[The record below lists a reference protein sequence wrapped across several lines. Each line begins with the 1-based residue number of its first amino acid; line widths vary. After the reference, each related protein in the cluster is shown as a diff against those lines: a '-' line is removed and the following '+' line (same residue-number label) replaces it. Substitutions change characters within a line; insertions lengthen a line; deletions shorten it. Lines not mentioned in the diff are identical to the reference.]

1 MEIDEDIEA
10 FLVESYETL
19 EQLESDL
26 LKLEK
31 HPPNPELIQRIYR
44 SLHTLKGNG
53 GYLNLDILPSVAH
66 GGENL
71 LTSLENGQII
81 LTPQIMSLLL
91 QVIDAIQKILACLE
105 TRAEEG
111 HHDYNSLLES
121 LANAVLSQ
129 QTEKAQT
136 EVSSAP
142 KNPLSELEQLD
153 SSHQLLTIRD
163 GQQKASIEEQPLFG
177 ETEQLSNI
185 PETTSRYP
193 ITANLWQDTT
203 TYSTANISD
212 SYIRVDVKLLDKL
225 INLAG
230 ELVVCRNQILEFSNK
245 QTDTFFADTSQRLDL
260 ITKKLQEGV
269 MRTRMQPI
277 AKIWRKFPRLVRDLS
292 ISLGKEI
299 NLEMEGEETELDT
312 TLIEAISSPL
322 THLVRNCVDHG
333 IELPNI
339 RINKGKPPIGRLSL
353 RAFYQS
359 GYVNIEV
366 EDDGIGID
374 AQKIKTKALENNL
387 ITDKQASCLTE
398 NEAFNL
404 IFIPGLSTAQQLTKI
419 SGRGVGMDVV
429 LNKIKGISG
438 TINISSQVDQGTTF
452 KLKIPL
458 TLTIIPALIITSN
471 GDRYAI
477 PQASLLE
484 LVRLEGESAKK
495 AVEMFHDIPIY
506 RLRDHL
512 LPLIYL
518 KDVLQ
523 SEVNQFHR
531 YPLATPWL
539 ENSNLKGQ
547 SHDFD
552 ILNIVVLQAGNQS
565 FGLVVDTINDTQE
578 IVVKPLGRQFKEIS
592 CFAGAT
598 IMGDGIVALIL
609 DIHGLAETVNIIS
622 EETDLQ
628 TIKLQT
634 ESQKASEKLEML
646 LLFLGC
652 DNRRMAITRSKVVRL
667 EEFPITSVECIGNQ
681 KIIQYR
687 EQILPLIYLS
697 ELFSSNQLS
706 PQSQNV
712 SELSNIQVVVV
723 IDENNLVGFVVEQ
736 IVDIVEQEVKIK
748 GTATEKGI
756 DYLAVIQEKL
766 TEILD
771 VEEVI
776 KMANLKF
783 LSNFKAQL
791 PEKQVTVSI

>member
-44 SLHTLKGNG
+44 SLHTLKGNA

-91 QVIDAIQKILACLE
+91 QVIDAIQQILACLE

-111 HHDYNSLLES
+111 HSDYNCLLES

-142 KNPLSELEQLD
+142 KNPLSELEQVD
-153 SSHQLLTIRD
+153 SSHQLLTIRN
-163 GQQKASIEEQPLFG
+163 GQQKASIEEQLLFG

-322 THLVRNCVDHG
+322 THLVN
-333 IELPNI
+333 
-339 RINKGKPPIGRLSL
+339 
-353 RAFYQS
+353 
-359 GYVNIEV
+359 
-366 EDDGIGID
+366 
-374 AQKIKTKALENNL
+374 
-387 ITDKQASCLTE
+387 
-398 NEAFNL
+398 
-404 IFIPGLSTAQQLTKI
+404 
-419 SGRGVGMDVV
+419 M
-429 LNKIKGISG
+429 
-438 TINISSQVDQGTTF
+438 
-452 KLKIPL
+452 
-458 TLTIIPALIITSN
+458 
-471 GDRYAI
+471 
-477 PQASLLE
+477 
-484 LVRLEGESAKK
+484 
-495 AVEMFHDIPIY
+495 
-506 RLRDHL
+506 
-512 LPLIYL
+512 
-518 KDVLQ
+518 
-523 SEVNQFHR
+523 
-531 YPLATPWL
+531 
-539 ENSNLKGQ
+539 
-547 SHDFD
+547 
-552 ILNIVVLQAGNQS
+552 
-565 FGLVVDTINDTQE
+565 E
-578 IVVKPLGRQFKEIS
+578 I
-592 CFAGAT
+592 
-598 IMGDGIVALIL
+598 
-609 DIHGLAETVNIIS
+609 
-622 EETDLQ
+622 
-628 TIKLQT
+628 
-634 ESQKASEKLEML
+634 
-646 LLFLGC
+646 
-652 DNRRMAITRSKVVRL
+652 
-667 EEFPITSVECIGNQ
+667 
-681 KIIQYR
+681 
-687 EQILPLIYLS
+687 
-697 ELFSSNQLS
+697 
-706 PQSQNV
+706 
-712 SELSNIQVVVV
+712 
-723 IDENNLVGFVVEQ
+723 
-736 IVDIVEQEVKIK
+736 
-748 GTATEKGI
+748 
-756 DYLAVIQEKL
+756 
-766 TEILD
+766 
-771 VEEVI
+771 
-776 KMANLKF
+776 
-783 LSNFKAQL
+783 
-791 PEKQVTVSI
+791 